1 MFRRTIII
9 ASLVVGGILT
19 LIGDAIFPGYFLA
32 QISLT
37 LFVLAGAYLFVSVI
51 ALELFLRHITDSKT
65 RYSLNKAIT
74 IFTAFIGIVFIIR
87 IWIPDTQS
95 LIVAL
100 GIVGAGLAIGLQ
112 DVVRNFVGGIV
123 ILTSNL
129 YEVGDRIDLADE
141 RGDVMDIGL
150 LNTTVM
156 ELRGWVDGDQPTG
169 RITSIPN
176 GKVITGPVHNY
187 TKDHSFL
194 WDEIMIPITY
204 DSNWKKAKEIILE
217 IVRRETSGIVTEAET
232 EIDRIGEKYYLP
244 KNVVEPALYIT
255 PTDNWIA
262 FYIRY
267 VTHVKNRRD
276 FRTSLFESILAKIQ
290 ESPDITISSS
300 TSTVTVVGPA
310 KRSD

>member
-1 MFRRTIII
+1 MFRRTIILAGLI
-9 ASLVVGGILT
+9 GGGIL
-19 LIGDAIFPGYFLA
+19 LLVGDAIFPGYFLV
-32 QISLT
+32 QLSLT
-37 LFVLAGAYLFVSVI
+37 LFTLAGAYLFANVL
-51 ALELFLRHITDSKT
+51 AAEFLLRHITDSKT
-65 RYSLNKAIT
+65 RHSLNKAIT
-74 IFTAFIGIVFIIR
+74 IFTAVIALIIIIR

-100 GIVGAGLAIGLQ
+100 GIIGAGLTIGLQ
-112 DVVRNFVGGIV
+112 DIVRNFVGGIV
-123 ILTSNL
+123 IMSSNL
-129 YEVGDRIDLADE
+129 YEVGDRIELADE
-141 RGDVMDIGL
+141 LGDVMEIGL

-156 ELRGWVDGDQPTG
+156 ELRGWVNGDQPTG
-169 RITSIPN
+169 RITAIPN

-217 IVRRETSGIVTEAET
+217 IVRDETSNVAEEAET

-262 FYIRY
+262 FHIRY

-276 FRTSLFESILAKIQ
+276 FRTGLFEKILSKIQ
-290 ESPDITISSS
+290 ESPDIIISSS
-300 TSTVTVVGPA
+300 TSTITVVGPE

>member
-9 ASLVVGGILT
+9 LSLIGGGILT
-19 LIGDAIFPGYFLA
+19 LIGDAIFPGYFLV
-32 QISLT
+32 QLSLT

-51 ALELFLRHITDSKT
+51 AAEFFLRHITDSKT

-74 IFTAFIGIVFIIR
+74 IFTAVIGIVFIIR
-87 IWIPDTQS
+87 IWVPDTQS

-129 YEVGDRIDLADE
+129 YEVGDRIELADE

-156 ELRGWVDGDQPTG
+156 ELRGWVNGDQPTG
-169 RITSIPN
+169 RITAIPN

-194 WDEIMIPITY
+194 WDEIMIPVTY
-204 DSNWKKAKEIILE
+204 DSNWKKAKEIILD
-217 IVRRETSGIVTEAET
+217 IVRRETSDIVIEAET
-232 EIDRIGEKYYLP
+232 EIDRIGEKYYFP

-262 FYIRY
+262 FHIRY
-267 VTHVKNRRD
+267 VTHVKDRRD
-276 FRTSLFESILAKIQ
+276 FRTSLFESILARIQ

-310 KRSD
+310 KGSD

>member
-1 MFRRTIII
+1 MLRRSIIL
-9 ASLVVGGILT
+9 ASLIGGGILT
-19 LIGDAIFPGYFLA
+19 LIGDAIFPGYFLV

-37 LFVLAGAYLFVSVI
+37 LFVLAGAYLFDSVL
-51 ALELFLRHITDSKT
+51 AAELLLRHITDSKT
-65 RYSLNKAIT
+65 RYSLNKAIG
-74 IFTAFIGIVFIIR
+74 IFTAVIALVFVIR

-100 GIVGAGLAIGLQ
+100 GIIGAGLAIGLQ

-123 ILTSNL
+123 IMSSNL
-129 YEVGDRIDLADE
+129 FEVGDRIEVADE

-150 LNTTVM
+150 MNTTVM
-156 ELRGWVDGDQPTG
+156 ELGGWVNGDQPTG

-176 GKVITGPVHNY
+176 GKVIIGPVHNY

-194 WDEIMIPITY
+194 WDEIMIPVTY

-217 IVRRETSGIVTEAET
+217 IVRYETRNVVLEAET

-244 KNVVEPALYIT
+244 KNIAKPALYIT

-262 FYIRY
+262 FHIRY
-267 VTHVKNRRD
+267 VTQVKDRRD
-276 FRTSLFESILAKIQ
+276 FRTSLFETILSKIQ
-290 ESPDITISSS
+290 ESPDIRVYSPSS
-300 TSTVTVVGPA
+300 TGTSA
-310 KRSD
+310 IQKKRSD